1 MTNLDFTNFVEAI
14 GKNNWNPEKGGIYD
28 YFIDNPPVD
37 EDGNRKSGTSYQSA
51 YWTGFDFPF
60 RTPRGDFGSNAR
72 LAWKAGRD
80 TKKNITIY
88 KEEL

>member
-1 MTNLDFTNFVEAI
+1 MTDLDFTNFIEVI
-14 GKNNWNPEKGGIYD
+14 TVNNWDPEKGGIYD
-28 YFIDNPPVD
+28 YFVANPPVD
-37 EDGNRKSGTSYQSA
+37 EDGNRKNGTSYQGA

-60 RTPRGDFGSNAR
+60 RAPRGDFGSNSR

-80 TKKNITIY
+80 TKKNITIT